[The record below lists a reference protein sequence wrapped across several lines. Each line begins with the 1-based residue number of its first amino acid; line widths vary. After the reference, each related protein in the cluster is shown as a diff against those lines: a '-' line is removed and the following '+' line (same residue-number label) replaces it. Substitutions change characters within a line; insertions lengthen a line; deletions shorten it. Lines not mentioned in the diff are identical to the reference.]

1 MDEATKNVSKSSFTR
16 EKSMQEQVVEDEEI
30 LKQLISI
37 QGQENTLEV
46 DYTHF
51 MKKPFNQLV
60 AGEKLLQNLIKNR
73 RSKIEYKLSSKNF
86 NID

>member
-16 EKSMQEQVVEDEEI
+16 EKSMQEQVVEDKEI